1 MTNGEGSS
9 KIDASSPYFLGPQ
22 DRPRDFITST
32 RLTLTNFDDWAHDV
46 SVALKSRRKFV
57 FVNGTINEPKPPC
70 TTDDWETIQSMLVSW
85 LTHTIS
91 SEVRA
96 LLPKYKNAKR
106 LWDDLHDR
114 FGVVD
119 GSRIQQIKSSLRD
132 CRQTEDISV
141 AVYYGKLC
149 QLWDDLDS
157 HEPIISCN
165 CCDKCTSGTQYAAR
179 RDSDRLHQF
188 LLGLLPSPFSSLRS
202 VILAQVPLPSVARA
216 FNMISQ
222 EERVRGL
229 DRANDSAAEVSTF
242 NVKAPFT
249 T

>member
-1 MTNGEGSS
+1 MTNGEGST
-9 KIDASSPYFLGPQ
+9 KIDASSPYYLGSQ
-22 DRPRDFITST
+22 DRPGDSITST

-57 FVNGTINEPKPPC
+57 FVNGTITEPKPPC
-70 TTDDWETIQSMLVSW
+70 TTDDWETIHSMLVSW
-85 LTHTIS
+85 LSHTIS
-91 SEVRA
+91 PEVRA

-119 GSRIQQIKSSLRD
+119 GSRIQQIKSALRD
-132 CRQTEDISV
+132 CRQTEDMTV
-141 AVYYGKLC
+141 VVYYGKLC
-149 QLWDDLDS
+149 PLWDDLDS
-157 HEPIISCN
+157 HEPIISCT
-165 CCDKCTSGTQYAAR
+165 CCDNCTSGTQYAAR

-188 LLGLLPSPFSSLRS
+188 LLGLLPSPYSSLRS

-222 EERVRGL
+222 EERVRGI
-229 DRANDSAAEVSTF
+229 DRANDTAGSLHIQC
-242 NVKAPFT
+242 
-249 T
+249 